1 MSLDEVADL
10 KDRVASVSERLA
22 RMEERQMTLISMIER
37 SLSNF
42 GDLSNRVTAIESL
55 KTKMLLVAGGLG
67 AIISIAWDFVESKLI
82 NGCIVTGK
90 QIGRAHV

>member
-22 RMEERQMTLISMIER
+22 RMEERQVTLYHMAER

-42 GDLSNRVTAIESL
+42 GDLSNRVNVVESL
-55 KTKMLLVAGGLG
+55 KIKTPLL
-67 AIISIAWDFVESKLI
+67 F
-82 NGCIVTGK
+82 T
-90 QIGRAHV
+90 

>member
-1 MSLDEVADL
+1 VSLDEVSEL

-22 RMEERQMTLISMIER
+22 RMEERQVTLYHMVER

-42 GDLSNRVTAIESL
+42 GDLSNRVNSIEGL

-67 AIISIAWDFVESKLI
+67 AIISIAWDFVKSKLI
-82 NGCIVTGK
+82 NGG
-90 QIGRAHV
+90 

>member
-1 MSLDEVADL
+1 MSLDEVYDL

-37 SLSNF
+37 SLANF
-42 GDLSNRVTAIESL
+42 GDLSNRVNAIEGL

-67 AIISIAWDFVESKLI
+67 AIISIAWDFVKSKLI
-82 NGCIVTGK
+82 NGG
-90 QIGRAHV
+90 

>member
-67 AIISIAWDFVESKLI
+67 AIISIAWDFVKSKLI
-82 NGCIVTGK
+82 NGG
-90 QIGRAHV
+90 

>member
-1 MSLDEVADL
+1 VSLDEVSDL
-10 KDRVASVSERLA
+10 KDRVATVSERLA

-42 GDLSNRVTAIESL
+42 GDLSNRVTAIEGL

-67 AIISIAWDFVESKLI
+67 AIISVAWDFVKSRLT
-82 NGCIVTGK
+82 NGG
-90 QIGRAHV
+90 

>member
-1 MSLDEVADL
+1 MSLDEVSDL
-10 KDRVASVSERLA
+10 RDRVANVSERLA

-42 GDLSNRVTAIESL
+42 GDLSNRVNAIEGL

-67 AIISIAWDFVESKLI
+67 AIISIAWDFVKSKLI
-82 NGCIVTGK
+82 NGG
-90 QIGRAHV
+90 